1 MNKSNF
7 KYTPKYNISYK
18 MKRGN
23 VVKLKNPAN
32 ADEGKA
38 RFILVDEIVIMGK
51 IKIQLICDLIFKPVE
66 LISESEIELV

>member
-38 RFILVDEIVIMGK
+38 RFILIDEIVIMGK